1 MEGSYLKCDRGN
13 GHFTQ
18 RDGCSFKYKGMKQ
31 LGQFREWQVNKVWLE
46 QRIRRWE
53 YQVSKGYI
61 MMGLVCLTRRLELI
75 LKEIGI
81 PWNICKQENCI
92 VFMSKKIRLFWQQNE
107 DNILVGACIWW
118 GEGIS
123 GGHTG

>member
-18 RDGCSFKYKGMKQ
+18 RDGCNFKYKGMEQ

-46 QRIRRWE
+46 QRIRRGE
-53 YQVSKGYI
+53 YQVSKGCI

-75 LKEIGI
+75 LKETGI
-81 PWNICKQENCI
+81 LWNICKQENCI
-92 VFMSKKIRLFWQQNE
+92 VFMSKKIRLFW
-107 DNILVGACIWW
+107 
-118 GEGIS
+118 
-123 GGHTG
+123 